1 MTQDSFE
8 NLLKR
13 YCDPDGYNG
22 RCKAPF
28 VCGDYLC
35 ATDAHICLFFPTD
48 WLKQQGID
56 IAFATSNTNYPQTAV
71 DLLNK
76 FVGGKQQTFD
86 ADFFAR
92 LRKSYEADHLK
103 DSVPCG
109 DCGGKGVVNYTYF
122 ANNGDTYDLEAPCPV
137 CDGEGYAVKYFA
149 ARFIDRLIGWPYV
162 RLIEALMLYFD
173 KPSVVAEVNPDEPHA
188 IFRFNFGEFW
198 AVVAPAVG
206 CDYEIKID

>member
-28 VCGDYLC
+28 VSGNYLC
-35 ATDAHICLFFPTD
+35 ATDAHICVFFPTD

-188 IFRFNFGEFW
+188 IFRFNFGEFL